1 MVERKQILEEEE
13 YEHIDKNEIQSEQT
27 YEAKFLVTNI
37 KVFEEYQNQLSYG
50 DWKNLLD
57 NKKFNYKQ
65 DHELNGKVR
74 MSVYLGIHEEPKNIA
89 R

>member
-1 MVERKQILEEEE
+1 MVERKKTLEEEE
-13 YEHIDKNEIQSEQT
+13 YEHIDKNEIQIEQV

-57 NKKFNYKQ
+57 NKKFNYRQ
-65 DHELNGKVR
+65 DQDLYEKVR